1 MSLSD
6 EFERLAHNVQN
17 ALEYANNSHSV
28 LDVYDAVR
36 EGKAQFFSIGDSCV
50 ITEIV
55 DYPQKSVCRIWLAGG
70 NMDELL
76 EAEKHITALAKSH
89 GCDGMEIIGRR
100 GWQRVLKDYKPSAVV
115 LVKDLKDE

>member
-1 MSLSD
+1 MSLLD
-6 EFERLAHNVQN
+6 EFERLAHNIEN
-17 ALEYANNSHSV
+17 ALEYANDSHNALDV
-28 LDVYDAVR
+28 LDAVKS
-36 EGKAQFFSIGDSCV
+36 GKAQFFSIGDSCV

-76 EAEKHITALAKSH
+76 EAEKHIASLAKEH
-89 GCDGMEIIGRR
+89 GCDGMEIIGRK